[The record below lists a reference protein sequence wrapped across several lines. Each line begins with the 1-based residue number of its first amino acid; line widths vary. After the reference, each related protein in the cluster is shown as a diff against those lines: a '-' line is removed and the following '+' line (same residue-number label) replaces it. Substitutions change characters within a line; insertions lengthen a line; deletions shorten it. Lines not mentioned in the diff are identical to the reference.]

1 MILLHRLAL
10 GLLLLA
16 GLFCAQPALAQEP
29 APAEEGV
36 NATLAA
42 LRAAS
47 ESRQTLRAGL
57 AGLEKSLA
65 AARTDTERSKLV
77 ADKEA
82 LAARLSAVERT
93 FEQIA
98 AGVSLEAFAARPQ
111 AGFDLAAEMQEVLAP
126 LVRELKSVTA
136 RPREMD
142 RLRSEEGALVERLG
156 LASQAAANVRGLAAA
171 APDKAPDKAPDMVA
185 DKALRRDLE
194 ALAGEW
200 EARAKELDSRL
211 SVARYQL
218 AELARDQKPL
228 WEIVQDAGRRF
239 FATRG
244 KNLLLAGAAF
254 LAVLALMRL
263 IHRRLRRSSVFF
275 LQRAGTRSLARFAD
289 LALEAFSVA
298 LAVLA
303 ALFALY
309 LAGDWLLLSLAALL
323 LLGLAWAARNTLPRF
338 FDQFRLLMN
347 LGAVREGERLVV
359 DGLPYEVRS
368 LGFTSR
374 LVNPELTGG
383 ELHLPCRDLMDR
395 TSRPAGEAEP
405 FFPCRQ
411 GDWVLLSDG
420 TFGRVAVQTPESV
433 VLALLGGSR
442 ATYPTAAFVA
452 ACPATLSTG
461 FRVKSVVGVDYAHQA
476 EATAA
481 IPAAM
486 QADIQAGLAAAGF
499 QDTLRSLKVEF
510 AQAAASSLDL
520 AILADFDGEAAPKL
534 RQVERLLAALAT
546 DSCTRRGW
554 GIPFSQVTVHMA
566 GRE

>member
-1 MILLHRLAL
+1 MSLRRLAL

-16 GLFCAQPALAQEP
+16 GLLCVRPAPAQEP
-29 APAEEGV
+29 APAGENV
-36 NATLAA
+36 NATLTA
-42 LRAAS
+42 LQAAS

-57 AGLEKSLA
+57 AGLEKALA
-65 AARTDTERSKLV
+65 AARTDTERAKLV

-98 AGVSLEAFAARPQ
+98 AGVSLEAFASRPQ

-142 RLRSEEGALVERLG
+142 RLRSEETALVERLG

-171 APDKAPDKAPDMVA
+171 APDKG
-185 DKALRRDLE
+185 LRRDLE
-194 ALAGEW
+194 SLAGEW

-228 WEIVQDAGRRF
+228 WEIVQDGGRRF

-254 LAVLALMRL
+254 LAVLAFMRFT
-263 IHRRLRRSSVFF
+263 HRRLRRSSVFF
-275 LQRAGTRSLARFAD
+275 LQRTGTRSLARFAD
-289 LALEAFSVA
+289 LALEAFSIV

-383 ELHLPCRDLMDR
+383 ELHLPYRDLMDR
-395 TSRPAGEAEP
+395 TSRPAGEDEP

-420 TFGRVAVQTPESV
+420 AFGRVAVQTPESV

-442 ATYPTAAFVA
+442 VTYPTAAFVA

-461 FRVKSVVGVDYAHQA
+461 FRVKSVIGVDYAHQA

-486 QADIQAGLAAAGF
+486 QADIRAGLAAAGF
-499 QDTLRSLKVEF
+499 RDALRSLKVEF

-534 RQVERLLAALAT
+534 RQIERLLAALAT